1 MIKVSGGHSEK
12 LWQAKKYPL
21 ALGWAML
28 YQDILPSKNCHVF
41 HKVALFQIK

>member
-1 MIKVSGGHSEK
+1 MCNDKGFRGHSEK

-28 YQDILPSKNCHVF
+28 YLGILPSKSFHVF
-41 HKVALFQIK
+41 SGLFQIK